1 MERRKEPR
9 LRITQPVTLLVL
21 GTRRVLIEACVLDVS
36 TNGVQVRS
44 PTKLRCGTKVKIR
57 GEDAQMIGAVSRC
70 EAHEGAYRIGIQLS
84 DPMSSLIELELLN
97 RALIGSG
104 PVVKVESSESHE
116 EKNLGSNSKYQ

>member
-97 RALIGSG
+97 SALIDSG
-104 PVVKVESSESHE
+104 PVMKVESSESHE
-116 EKNLGSNSKYQ
+116 E